1 MTSTIDETT
10 APASGELNRK
20 LSLRHIRF
28 IAFGS
33 AIGTGL
39 FYGSSETIQ
48 AAGPAVL
55 VAYIIAGVAVYAV
68 MRALGEMA
76 VRHPVAG
83 SFAQYSSRYIGPL
96 AGFLT
101 GWTFTFEM
109 IIVAIADMTAAAMYM
124 GLWYPDT
131 PGWVWMVA
139 ALLLIC
145 GLNLMRV
152 KVFGELEFWFT
163 LIKITTI
170 VAMILGGLAL
180 IIGGVSL
187 GGFTPGPHNLFEHSG
202 FAPFGIW
209 GIVMS
214 LGIVVFS
221 FGGVETL
228 GMTAGEADRPERA
241 IPRAVNT
248 VPVRI
253 LLFYILTITVM
264 LMLIPWTEVGSGE
277 SPFVQVFSVL
287 GLPGAAHVINAVV
300 LSAALSAMNSITYA
314 ASRMMYGLAEQGH
327 APKSFTHVSTSGVP
341 IYPIAIVAGSLV
353 VGLFV
358 YLWIPDQLFLLV
370 ASIATFAT
378 VFTWAS
384 ILLAHLNMRREMA
397 RQGLPSAGFAAPFWP
412 LMNYASLAFMG
423 LIVVLLAFNESGR
436 MALIVGAVWI
446 ALLLV
451 GYRLFVGST
460 GRARPELPVRSATA
474 REATADSPATR

>member
-1 MTSTIDETT
+1 MTSTT
-10 APASGELNRK
+10 APTAPPSSGGLDRK

-55 VAYIIAGVAVYAV
+55 IAYLIAGAVVYAV

-83 SFAQYSSRYIGPL
+83 SFAQYSNRYISPR

-101 GWTFTFEM
+101 GWTFAFEM
-109 IIVAIADMTAAAMYM
+109 VIVAIADMTAAAAYM
-124 GLWYPDT
+124 GMWYPDT

-145 GLNLMRV
+145 GLNLMQV

-170 VAMILGGLAL
+170 VAMIVGGLAL

-187 GGFTPGPHNLFEHSG
+187 GGFTPGPHNLFDHSG
-202 FAPFGIW
+202 FAPFGVW

-228 GMTAGEADRPERA
+228 GMTAGEADQPERA
-241 IPRAVNT
+241 IPKAVNT

-253 LLFYILTITVM
+253 LLFYILTIAVM
-264 LMLIPWTEVGSGE
+264 LMLIPWTELGTGE
-277 SPFVQVFSVL
+277 SPFVQVFAVL

-300 LSAALSAMNSITYA
+300 LTAALSAMNSITYA
-314 ASRMMYGLAEQGH
+314 ASRMMYGLADQGH
-327 APKSFTHVSTSGVP
+327 APKSFTRVSKTGVP
-341 IYPIAIVAGSLV
+341 VWPMAVVAVCLV
-353 VGLFV
+353 IGLFV
-358 YLWIPDQLFLLV
+358 YLWIPDQLFVLV

-378 VFTWAS
+378 VFTWSS
-384 ILLAHLNMRREMA
+384 ILLAHLNMRREMV
-397 RQGLPSAGFAAPFWP
+397 RDGLPSAGFKSPLWP
-412 LMNYASLAFMG
+412 VLNYAGLAFMAG
-423 LIVVLLAFNESGR
+423 VVIILAFSDSGR
-436 MALIVGAVWI
+436 MALIVGAVWLT
-446 ALLLV
+446 LLLL
-451 GYRLFVGST
+451 GYRYFVGAA
-460 GRARPELPVRSATA
+460 GRTRLELPVRQAPESH
-474 REATADSPATR
+474 

>member
-1 MTSTIDETT
+1 MTSSKTSVHERGAGSTT
-10 APASGELNRK
+10 SPTPTPNELERK

-28 IAFGS
+28 IALGS

-55 VAYIIAGVAVYAV
+55 IAYLIAGCAVYAV

-83 SFAQYSSRYIGPL
+83 SFAQYSGRYIGPL

-101 GWTFTFEM
+101 GWTFAFEM

-124 GLWYPDT
+124 KMWYPET

-139 ALLLIC
+139 ALVLIC

-163 LIKITTI
+163 LIKIVTI
-170 VAMILGGLAL
+170 VAMIVGGLAL
-180 IIGGVSL
+180 IVGGVSL
-187 GGFTPGPHNLFEHSG
+187 GGFTPGAHNFFEHSG
-202 FAPFGIW
+202 FAPFGVW

-228 GMTAGEADRPERA
+228 GMTAGEADDPARA
-241 IPRAVNT
+241 IPKAVNT

-253 LLFYILTITVM
+253 LVFYILTIGVM
-264 LMLIPWTEVGSGE
+264 LMLIPWTEIGSGE

-287 GLPGAAHVINAVV
+287 GIPGAAHVINAVV

-314 ASRMMYGLAEQGH
+314 ASRTMYGLAEQGH
-327 APKSFTHVSTSGVP
+327 APASFTRISKTGVP
-341 IYPIAIVAGSLV
+341 VQPVAIVACCLV

-358 YLWIPDQLFLLV
+358 YLWIPDQLFLIV

-384 ILLAHLNMRREMA
+384 ILLAHHNMRREMA
-397 RQGLPSAGFAAPFWP
+397 ANGEKPGGFTAPLWP
-412 LMNYASLAFMG
+412 VLNYAGLAFMG
-423 LIVVLLAFNESGR
+423 LIVIILAFTPAGQAALAVGGIWIAVLLLGYKLFIGASGR
-436 MALIVGAVWI
+436 VRPDLAL
-446 ALLLV
+446 
-451 GYRLFVGST
+451 R
-460 GRARPELPVRSATA
+460 
-474 REATADSPATR
+474 D

>member
-1 MTSTIDETT
+1 MTSSKTAVHDNGPGSTT
-10 APASGELNRK
+10 SPDPAANELDRK

-28 IAFGS
+28 IALGS

-55 VAYIIAGVAVYAV
+55 IAYLIAGCAVYAV

-83 SFAQYSSRYIGPL
+83 SFAQYSGRYIGPL

-101 GWTFTFEM
+101 GWTFAFEM

-124 GLWYPDT
+124 KMWYPET

-139 ALLLIC
+139 ALVLIC
-145 GLNLMRV
+145 GLNLLRV

-163 LIKITTI
+163 LIKIVTI
-170 VAMILGGLAL
+170 VAMIVGGLAL

-187 GGFTPGPHNLFEHSG
+187 GGFTPGPHNFFEHSG
-202 FAPFGIW
+202 FAPFGVW

-228 GMTAGEADRPERA
+228 GMTAGEADDPARA
-241 IPRAVNT
+241 IPKAVNT

-253 LLFYILTITVM
+253 LVFYILTIGVM
-264 LMLIPWTEVGSGE
+264 LMLIPWTEIGSGE

-287 GLPGAAHVINAVV
+287 GIPGAAHVINAVV

-314 ASRMMYGLAEQGH
+314 ASRTMYGLADQGH
-327 APKSFTHVSTSGVP
+327 APASFRRISKAGVP
-341 IYPIAIVAGSLV
+341 VQPVAIVACCLV

-358 YLWIPDQLFLLV
+358 YLWIPDQLFLIV

-384 ILLAHLNMRREMA
+384 ILLAHHNMRREMA
-397 RQGLPSAGFAAPFWP
+397 RNGEKPGGFTAPLWPVLNFVGLG
-412 LMNYASLAFMG
+412 FMG
-423 LIVVLLAFNESGR
+423 LIVVILAFTPAGQA
-436 MALIVGAVWI
+436 ALTVGAIWI

-451 GYRLFVGST
+451 GYKLFVGAS
-460 GRARPELPVRSATA
+460 GRVRPELALR
-474 REATADSPATR
+474 D

>member
-1 MTSTIDETT
+1 MTSSKTT
-10 APASGELNRK
+10 VHEHGAGSTTSPDPSANELERK

-28 IAFGS
+28 IALGS

-55 VAYIIAGVAVYAV
+55 IAYLIAGCAVYAV

-83 SFAQYSSRYIGPL
+83 SFAQYSGRYISPT

-101 GWTFTFEM
+101 GWTFAFEM

-124 GLWYPDT
+124 KMWYPDT

-139 ALLLIC
+139 ALVLIC

-163 LIKITTI
+163 LIKVVTI
-170 VAMILGGLAL
+170 VAMIVGGLAL
-180 IIGGVSL
+180 VIGGVSL
-187 GGFTPGPHNLFEHSG
+187 GGFTPGPHNFFEHSG
-202 FAPFGIW
+202 FAPFGVW
-209 GIVMS
+209 GIIMS

-228 GMTAGEADRPERA
+228 GMTAGEADDPARA
-241 IPRAVNT
+241 IPKAVNT
-248 VPVRI
+248 VPIRI
-253 LLFYILTITVM
+253 LVFYILTIGVM
-264 LMLIPWTEVGSGE
+264 LMLIPWTEIGSGE
-277 SPFVQVFSVL
+277 SPFVQVFAVL
-287 GLPGAAHVINAVV
+287 GIPGAAHVINAVV

-314 ASRMMYGLAEQGH
+314 ASRTMYGLAEQGH
-327 APKSFTHVSTSGVP
+327 APASFTRVSKAGVP
-341 IYPIAIVAGSLV
+341 VQPVAIVACCLV
-353 VGLFV
+353 IGLFV
-358 YLWIPDQLFLLV
+358 YLWIPDQLFLIV

-384 ILLAHLNMRREMA
+384 ILLAHCNMRREMA
-397 RQGLPSAGFAAPFWP
+397 RNGEQPGGFAAPLWP
-412 LMNYASLAFMG
+412 VLNYLGLAFMG
-423 LIVVLLAFNESGR
+423 LIVVILAFTPAGR
-436 MALIVGAVWI
+436 AALIVGGIWI

-451 GYRLFVGST
+451 GYRLLVGPT
-460 GRARPELPVRSATA
+460 GRVRPDLAL
-474 REATADSPATR
+474 RE